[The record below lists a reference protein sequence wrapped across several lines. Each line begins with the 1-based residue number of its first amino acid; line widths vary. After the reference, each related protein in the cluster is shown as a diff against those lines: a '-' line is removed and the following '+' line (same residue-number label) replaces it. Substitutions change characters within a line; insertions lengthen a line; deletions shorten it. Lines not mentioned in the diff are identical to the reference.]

1 MTTMTKK
8 RGKRTYYPSKT
19 FDDDLDA
26 FVELAKREGWHF
38 SGIDLEQI
46 ARDSVEQRDERGE
59 YVAAEARFN
68 DLHEHFGLAQEAR
81 YQRFAAALNAARG
94 AFRGNE
100 TIMMQLESF
109 RRVARRMAGPPATPA
124 HEVREGRAF
133 HDDA

>member
-1 MTTMTKK
+1 MTSVLITP
-8 RGKRTYYPSKT
+8 RKT
-19 FDDDLDA
+19 FDDDLEA

-46 ARDSVEQRDERGE
+46 AQDSLEQRVERGE
-59 YVAAEARFN
+59 YVSAEARFN

-81 YQRFAAALNAARG
+81 YQRFAAELNAARG

-100 TIMMQLESF
+100 TMMMQLEPF
-109 RRVARRMAGPPATPA
+109 RRLARRTAVPAA
-124 HEVREGRAF
+124 LRLVERSGGGF